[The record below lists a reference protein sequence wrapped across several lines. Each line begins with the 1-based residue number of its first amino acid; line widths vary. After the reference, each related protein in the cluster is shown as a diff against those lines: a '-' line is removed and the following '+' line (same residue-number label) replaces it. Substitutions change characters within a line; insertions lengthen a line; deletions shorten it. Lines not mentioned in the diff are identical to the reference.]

1 MTRDQTGR
9 LIGGIFGLVFVE
21 VNAGTL
27 PSVAGVPL
35 RVLAIA
41 AFVGLLVML
50 RRDRTP
56 LPTRTAPRTNFGRR
70 YRLVVAVEAVVGQ
83 SDHECDPGRCRS
95 WGMQQAVD
103 DKDAG
108 QCVGSAL
115 GTTDGMLFEAHGD
128 DVAGRAT
135 GRGLAVPLI
144 AVGRVLGAV
153 TFRRQAGSFSSEDVL
168 LAREI
173 AARTATAIDNALL
186 YRRER
191 LAALALQR
199 HLLPARL
206 PSATWFQPAYRYRPA
221 EDDTLA
227 GGDWYDALLL
237 PGGRV
242 GLGIGDVMGHG
253 VGAAAAMGRYRSSV
267 HALLA
272 VGLPPGQLLTRLDG
286 LFTGDAGELA
296 ATCACAVYD
305 AGTGYCRLALAGHP
319 PPLLIRPDGSAD
331 VLSPE
336 PGPPLGMGLLHVYPD
351 IKLPVPP
358 GSLLVFYTD
367 GMIEDRSAVLDLD
380 QGIAILGRAV
390 RDPGAPLDEVC
401 DALMAARPAGSADD
415 AALLVARLGRV

>member
-1 MTRDQTGR
+1 
-9 LIGGIFGLVFVE
+9 
-21 VNAGTL
+21 
-27 PSVAGVPL
+27 
-35 RVLAIA
+35 
-41 AFVGLLVML
+41 
-50 RRDRTP
+50 
-56 LPTRTAPRTNFGRR
+56 
-70 YRLVVAVEAVVGQ
+70 
-83 SDHECDPGRCRS
+83 
-95 WGMQQAVD
+95 MQQAVD